1 MFKLKISVLR
11 LRAVCML
18 LALIVLAGAAPQ
30 FVLTVSAAGFSDM
43 PQNHWAY
50 QSVSELVASGTIN
63 GFEDGTFRPDATV
76 SRAEFVK
83 MIGMGGERRS
93 SDYADVNS
101 SHWGY
106 EYIMTSGLDAVGDNM
121 FLPDTAINRET
132 VANLLWN
139 RNGKVTGLTVPRMI
153 TSQSSNP
160 DAAAWVYAYGIM
172 MGDDYINLRL
182 GDSLTRAE
190 AAALIV
196 RAKKINADTPQ
207 IDFYSKMTDK
217 QLETVYNAF
226 DLIDDKPYNANLTV
240 THGEL
245 AMLAMRIATAQNNV
259 TYSNYSA
266 QTPFEH
272 KYAKALYV
280 YGNYCIG
287 DDKVNK
293 TYIDQNATVADA
305 ICAVMFGT
313 SRNTMVALKQP
324 TGKIYPELEQKTLT
338 DNEKMYLSFAYENG
352 VSLYANAKINADKD
366 VTLKELA
373 CILLQCDE
381 MFGFESPRVYSTVNM
396 NFAYK
401 NNMPVEYNVEN
412 YPSNAD
418 IYAKI
423 LKDVPKNVYET
434 PFVTYYKDSKS
445 ANPKDIYNNCRDFYE
460 IYVSAVRDF
469 AYALKDNGV
478 ECSVVYIPSLVINNG
493 HGYTYRLKINVSDN
507 KTGVKLSDIIDTT
520 DGADGGFVLEK
531 GKTLYVDFD
540 TNSYFKDVYMTADNA
555 CINKIVVK

>member
-30 FVLTVSAAGFSDM
+30 FVLTVSAAEFSDM

-469 AYALKDNGV
+469 AYELKDNGV

>member
-30 FVLTVSAAGFSDM
+30 FVLTVSAAEFSDM

>member
-1 MFKLKISVLR
+1 
-11 LRAVCML
+11 ML

-30 FVLTVSAAGFSDM
+30 FVLTVSAAEFSDM

-226 DLIDDKPYNANLTV
+226 DLIDDKPYNANSTV

-287 DDKVNK
+287 EDKVNK

-324 TGKIYPELEQKTLT
+324 TGKVYPELEQKTLT

-434 PFVTYYKDSKS
+434 PFVTYYKDGKS

-478 ECSVVYIPSLVINNG
+478 ECSVVYIPSLVIDNG
-493 HGYTYRLKINVSDN
+493 HGYTYRLKINVADN

-520 DGADGGFVLEK
+520 DGADGGFVLER
-531 GKTLYVDFD
+531 GKTLYGGF
-540 TNSYFKDVYMTADNA
+540 
-555 CINKIVVK
+555 

>member
-1 MFKLKISVLR
+1 
-11 LRAVCML
+11 ML

-30 FVLTVSAAGFSDM
+30 FVLTVSAAEFSDM

-226 DLIDDKPYNANLTV
+226 DLIDDKPYNANSTV

-287 DDKVNK
+287 EDKVNK

-434 PFVTYYKDSKS
+434 PFVTYYKDGKS

-478 ECSVVYIPSLVINNG
+478 ECSVVYIPSLVIDNG
-493 HGYTYRLKINVSDN
+493 HGYTYRLKINVADN

>member
-1 MFKLKISVLR
+1 MFNLKMSVLR
-11 LRAVCML
+11 LRDFCML

-30 FVLTVSAAGFSDM
+30 FVLTVSAAEFSDM

-226 DLIDDKPYNANLTV
+226 DLIDDKPYNANSTV

-287 DDKVNK
+287 EDKVNK

-434 PFVTYYKDSKS
+434 PFVTYYKDGKS

-469 AYALKDNGV
+469 AYALKYNGV
-478 ECSVVYIPSLVINNG
+478 ECSVVYIPSLVIDNG
-493 HGYTYRLKINVSDN
+493 HGYTYRLKINVADN

-520 DGADGGFVLEK
+520 DGADGGFVLER

>member
-1 MFKLKISVLR
+1 MFNLKISVLR
-11 LRAVCML
+11 LRTFCML

-30 FVLTVSAAGFSDM
+30 FVLTVSAAEFSDM

-106 EYIMTSGLDAVGDNM
+106 EYIMTSGLDAVADNM

-172 MGDDYINLRL
+172 MGDDYINLRI

-226 DLIDDKPYNANLTV
+226 DLIDDKPYNANSTV

-287 DDKVNK
+287 EDKVNK

-305 ICAVMFGT
+305 ICAIMFGT

-434 PFVTYYKDSKS
+434 PFVTYYKDGKS

-460 IYVSAVRDF
+460 IYVSAVSDF

-478 ECSVVYIPSLVINNG
+478 ECSVVYIPSLVIDNG
-493 HGYTYRLKINVSDN
+493 HGYTYRLKINVADN

-531 GKTLYVDFD
+531 GNTLYVDFD